1 MGTSALRAQL
11 HLFGYHAGTPSP
23 PLQGQWKWPRH
34 RVVGDPRSCRNFVGG
49 RRATPPS
56 RAEQATGI
64 DRPIDMWPVLSDL
77 LNVMTAEL
85 PPNRLK
91 SQLGDQPA
99 FNSTAPVPSGRSGP
113 MRSNAIPVHANQ
125 KIYSA
130 SWRQPGRSQ
139 FLRGGPTNYSVA
151 SRRSKAKRIHAS
163 RSV

>member
-1 MGTSALRAQL
+1 M
-11 HLFGYHAGTPSP
+11 
-23 PLQGQWKWPRH
+23 
-34 RVVGDPRSCRNFVGG
+34 GDPRSCRNFVGG

-99 FNSTAPVPSGRSGP
+99 FNSTVPVPFRSFRTYAFERNSGARQPEELFCLVEATWSVTILARWADKLSGR
-113 MRSNAIPVHANQ
+113 
-125 KIYSA
+125 
-130 SWRQPGRSQ
+130 
-139 FLRGGPTNYSVA
+139 LTL
-151 SRRSKAKRIHAS
+151 
-163 RSV
+163 